1 MRSAVVYSFNAFYN
15 SESIWISTVTGCHI
29 FSMEFLRRTAAGFGS
44 FKVEVLIV
52 A

>member
-1 MRSAVVYSFNAFYN
+1 MDFNRDRLSHFR
-15 SESIWISTVTGCHI
+15 
-29 FSMEFLRRTAAGFGS
+29 MEFLRRTAAGFGS